1 MYTPL
6 HKQTIYCMQLNV
18 CTCSLS
24 ICGHS
29 QLCRVFTQ
37 VHTICNAQ
45 AYSTIATNLLFA
57 MCKLQHYM
65 ASFLLKPS
73 NCVGACICASH
84 LDSLTIYYLSLFCTY
99 VVAVAEPLISRL
111 CVARL

>member
-1 MYTPL
+1 MYAPL
-6 HKQTIYCMQLNV
+6 HKQIIYCTYLYV
-18 CTCSLS
+18 
-24 ICGHS
+24 CGHS

-45 AYSTIATNLLFA
+45 ACSTIATSLFFD

-73 NCVGACICASH
+73 NCVGAWICAG
-84 LDSLTIYYLSLFCTY
+84 
-99 VVAVAEPLISRL
+99 R
-111 CVARL
+111 